1 MGDREG
7 RTEWASGLTT
17 GGCESW
23 GSALPGPSEPVAVIT
38 MATRAARH
46 RRTTRIADVVGG
58 VCVGLT
64 AARPSIQLAP
74 VITIATR
81 AGLESGRG
89 LQQRDSRTPW
99 RARDH
104 QDNKGGAGWVGG
116 GRGRGGPGAEPGLW
130 LALTVERFAPVLVIT
145 SAGRGEAVMA

>member
-1 MGDREG
+1 MGE
-7 RTEWASGLTT
+7 RTHHRWLRKLGLGAAWSVRASG
-17 GGCESW
+17 GDHHGNESR
-23 GSALPGPSEPVAVIT
+23 AGPAGYT
-38 MATRAARH
+38 N
-46 RRTTRIADVVGG
+46 RRRRGR
-58 VCVGLT
+58 GLRWT
-64 AARPSIQLAP
+64 DTARPSIQLAP